1 MARTTRFRE
10 QHVEILQL
18 ASELRK
24 IGPEEL
30 AKDAVAARSLLS
42 KLIGKLSL
50 HLAVE
55 DRSLYP
61 ELQKSA
67 DPNVANMAKRFEN
80 EMGGL
85 ADAVMAWGK
94 RWPTPVAIQAQP
106 ARFVAETTEV
116 VDALKNRILRE
127 HQELYPALDAM

>member
-1 MARTTRFRE
+1 MPRTTRFRE

-42 KLIGKLSL
+42 KLVGKLSL

-61 ELQKSA
+61 ELQKSP
-67 DPNVANMAKRFEN
+67 DVNVANMARRFEN

-85 ADAVMAWGK
+85 ADSVMAWGK
-94 RWPTPVAIQAQP
+94 RWPTPATIQAQP
-106 ARFVAETTEV
+106 ARFIAETTAV